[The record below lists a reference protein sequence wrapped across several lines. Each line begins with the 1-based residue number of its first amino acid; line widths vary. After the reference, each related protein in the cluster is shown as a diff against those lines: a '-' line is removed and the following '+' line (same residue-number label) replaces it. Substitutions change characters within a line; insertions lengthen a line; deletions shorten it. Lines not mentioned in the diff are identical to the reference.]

1 MCQDEARYEQC
12 MILAIEIDRLK
23 ESRAR
28 EVEEARKVKKMID
41 GRKIIEN
48 QIEGRSQARLLL
60 DEARDQEN
68 REILDRMELYQE
80 QDEEKARARRE
91 DAAKAREEFILAN
104 DEDITAKR
112 ERKILEKREVKMM
125 VAYQL

>member
-1 MCQDEARYEQC
+1 

-125 VAYQL
+125 VAYQLE